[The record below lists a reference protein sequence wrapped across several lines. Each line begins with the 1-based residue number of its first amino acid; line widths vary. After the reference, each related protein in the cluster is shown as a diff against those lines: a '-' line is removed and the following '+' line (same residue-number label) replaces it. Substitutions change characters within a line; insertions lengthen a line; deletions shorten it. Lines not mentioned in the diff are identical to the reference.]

1 MKSARAKRRTSAPKQ
16 KTPGKKPTVSKTK
29 ASPKGS
35 RPVAKAKGVS
45 VKTAVKPSAK
55 PVAKSGNSKAIP
67 APKGAPKVAARAGAP
82 APAAAPVLKAPGLPI
97 PAALGAKA
105 RRRRTA
111 PAGIAP
117 SEPERDI
124 LDQYLYEV
132 STYPLLKGHEEIDIA
147 RKIRAGDADALQE
160 LVKRNLRFVISV
172 AKKYQN
178 RGLPLIDLIG
188 EGNVGLLTAARKF
201 DPDQG
206 VKFISYAVWWIR
218 QAILS
223 SLARQGRTVRVPLN
237 RTADLSRI
245 IKASEILRQKLRREP
260 TPEELAQLTGLSV
273 DVVQSLAALNTGDVR
288 LDAPMDPDGDRSLI
302 ERFVADEMPDTEE
315 EAMNR
320 FLNDEIESALNTLP
334 PRDAKVLRLYFGLE
348 GGREHTLEEIGSMLG
363 VTRERVRQL
372 RDRALKRLRE
382 GEVGRALG
390 SFAA

>member
-1 MKSARAKRRTSAPKQ
+1 MPE
-16 KTPGKKPTVSKTK
+16 
-29 ASPKGS
+29 
-35 RPVAKAKGVS
+35 
-45 VKTAVKPSAK
+45 VK
-55 PVAKSGNSKAIP
+55 
-67 APKGAPKVAARAGAP
+67 
-82 APAAAPVLKAPGLPI
+82 
-97 PAALGAKA
+97 
-105 RRRRTA
+105 RRRRRAA
-111 PAGIAP
+111 PPGIAP

-132 STYPLLKGHEEIDIA
+132 STYPLLKPVEEIALA
-147 RKIRAGDADALQE
+147 RRIRSGDQDALQE

-260 TPEELAQLTGLSV
+260 SPEELAQLTGLSV

-288 LDAPMDPDGDRSLI
+288 LEGDRSLI

-320 FLNDEIESALNTLP
+320 FLTDEIELALSTLP

-382 GEVGRALG
+382 GDVGRALS

>member
-1 MKSARAKRRTSAPKQ
+1 MTMAHASETGLDARPSHAPTPPLPMK
-16 KTPGKKPTVSKTK
+16 
-29 ASPKGS
+29 
-35 RPVAKAKGVS
+35 
-45 VKTAVKPSAK
+45 
-55 PVAKSGNSKAIP
+55 
-67 APKGAPKVAARAGAP
+67 
-82 APAAAPVLKAPGLPI
+82 LP
-97 PAALGAKA
+97 A

-111 PAGIAP
+111 APARILP

-132 STYPLLKGHEEIDIA
+132 STYPLLKGTQELDLA
-147 RKIRAGDADALQE
+147 RKIRAGDQDALQE
-160 LVKRNLRFVISV
+160 LVQRNLRFVISV

-188 EGNVGLLTAARKF
+188 EGNIGLLTAARKF

-260 TPEELAQLTGLSV
+260 SPKELAHLTGLSV
-273 DVVQSLAALNTGDVR
+273 DVVQSLGALNTGDIR
-288 LDAPMDPDGDRSLI
+288 LDAPMDPEGDRSLL
-302 ERFVADEMPDTEE
+302 ERFVADQLPDAEE

-320 FLNDEIESALNTLP
+320 FLNDEIANALNTLP
-334 PRDAKVLRLYFGLE
+334 ARDAKVLRLYFGLE
-348 GGREHTLEEIGSMLG
+348 AGREHTLEEIGFMLG

-382 GEVGRALG
+382 GDVGRALG

>member
-1 MKSARAKRRTSAPKQ
+1 MPE
-16 KTPGKKPTVSKTK
+16 
-29 ASPKGS
+29 
-35 RPVAKAKGVS
+35 
-45 VKTAVKPSAK
+45 VK
-55 PVAKSGNSKAIP
+55 
-67 APKGAPKVAARAGAP
+67 
-82 APAAAPVLKAPGLPI
+82 
-97 PAALGAKA
+97 
-105 RRRRTA
+105 RRRRRAA
-111 PAGIAP
+111 PPGIAP

-132 STYPLLKGHEEIDIA
+132 STYPLLKPVEEIALA
-147 RKIRAGDADALQE
+147 RRIRSGDQDALQE

-260 TPEELAQLTGLSV
+260 SPEELAQVTGLSV
-273 DVVQSLAALNTGDVR
+273 DVV
-288 LDAPMDPDGDRSLI
+288 
-302 ERFVADEMPDTEE
+302 
-315 EAMNR
+315 
-320 FLNDEIESALNTLP
+320 
-334 PRDAKVLRLYFGLE
+334 
-348 GGREHTLEEIGSMLG
+348 
-363 VTRERVRQL
+363 
-372 RDRALKRLRE
+372 
-382 GEVGRALG
+382 
-390 SFAA
+390 